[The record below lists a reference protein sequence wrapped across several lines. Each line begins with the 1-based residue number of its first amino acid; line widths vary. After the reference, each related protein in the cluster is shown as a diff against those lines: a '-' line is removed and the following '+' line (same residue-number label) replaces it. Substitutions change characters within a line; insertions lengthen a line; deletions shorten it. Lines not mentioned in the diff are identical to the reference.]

1 MSRGAL
7 AAALCIPRL
16 PGPPQRMCPTL
27 VWGRRGAVCASLAC
41 RGRRG
46 ACVQRMSGAAAAL
59 CAHPSHARA
68 AAAHVSNACLGP
80 PRRCVR
86 IPRLPGPPQRMC
98 PTLAGAAAALCA
110 HPSPVGAAAAS
121 YRRCCRYRSMRL
133 ILILGFPTSSAVSS
147 AKSSVGLIPPL
158 HSNAFPSRLK
168 TMTRTSPL

>member
-1 MSRGAL
+1 VSRGAL

-46 ACVQRMSGAAAAL
+46 ACVQRLSGAAAAL
-59 CAHPSHARA
+59 CSHPALVGAAAAQVYPAPAAA

-86 IPRLPGPPQRMC
+86 IPRMPGPPRRMC
-98 PTLAGAAAALCA
+98 PTLVWGRRGAVFASRACRGRRSACVQRLPGPPRRCVRIPRLSGPPRPRIVAAAVIA
-110 HPSPVGAAAAS
+110 
-121 YRRCCRYRSMRL
+121 RC
-133 ILILGFPTSSAVSS
+133 V
-147 AKSSVGLIPPL
+147 
-158 HSNAFPSRLK
+158 
-168 TMTRTSPL
+168 